1 MACRQI
7 NGIVAGYPTE
17 PAGAACH
24 FTPMPVYRFAVRN
37 CHAYEDL
44 DGAELADDKAA
55 RQEALLIIH
64 DLTKNNEP
72 KWKGWTIDV
81 KEGDRRVWQIP
92 FFEWGEPP

>member
-1 MACRQI
+1 
-7 NGIVAGYPTE
+7 
-17 PAGAACH
+17 
-24 FTPMPVYRFAVRN
+24 MPLYRFTVHN
-37 CHAYEDL
+37 GHGYEDL
-44 DGAELADDKAA
+44 DGAELTSDEAA

-92 FFEWGEPP
+92 FLEWGERP